1 MNIKRAI
8 KMRDHAIKQNKMNR
22 LLIDSFQKSLNN
34 QIDRFKDPLISDE
47 VLDAEQE
54 CLAAISELQQLLVE
68 ITRNDVIIATI
79 EGIR

>member
-22 LLIDSFQKSLNN
+22 LLIDSLQKSLNN

>member
-1 MNIKRAI
+1 
-8 KMRDHAIKQNKMNR
+8 MRDHAIKQNKMNR
-22 LLIDSFQKSLNN
+22 LLIDSLQKSLNN
-34 QIDRFKDPLISDE
+34 QIDRFKDPWISDE

-54 CLAAISELQQLLVE
+54 CLDAISELQQLLVE

>member
-22 LLIDSFQKSLNN
+22 LLIDSLQKSLNN
-34 QIDRFKDPLISDE
+34 QIDRFKDPWISDE

-54 CLAAISELQQLLVE
+54 CLDAISELQQLLVE

>member
-1 MNIKRAI
+1 
-8 KMRDHAIKQNKMNR
+8 MRDHAIKQNKMNR
-22 LLIDSFQKSLNN
+22 LLIDSLQKSLNN